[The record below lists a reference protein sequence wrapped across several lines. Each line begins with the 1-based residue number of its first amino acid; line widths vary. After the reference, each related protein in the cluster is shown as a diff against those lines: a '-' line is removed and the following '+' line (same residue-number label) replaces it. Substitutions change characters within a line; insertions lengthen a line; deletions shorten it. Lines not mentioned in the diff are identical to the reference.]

1 MNDKEITSHFIR
13 TKIEKDLEAGK
24 YKKIVTRF
32 PPEPNGFLHMGH
44 AKSICLNFGMAKEF
58 DGICNL
64 RFDDTNPMK
73 EDLLYVES
81 IKKDVKWLGFDW
93 KENLSFASD
102 FYDSFYNYALELI
115 KKGKAYVCDLNAEE
129 IREYRGTLTEP
140 GKNSPYRDRSVEEN
154 LNLFDRMKKGEFDE
168 GTKVVRLK
176 IDMASPNFVLRDP
189 AIYRIM
195 KKPHYRT
202 GDKWN
207 IYPMYDFA
215 QCISDA
221 LNGVTH
227 SLCTM
232 EFENNRPLY
241 DWILENI
248 DIETKDAHPEQTE
261 FARLNLSYTVLSK
274 RKLIELVQKEIVN
287 GWDDPR
293 MPTLAGMRRRGIP
306 AGAVRA
312 FCDKIGV
319 AKKES
324 MVDVALLEHCVRDEL
339 NEKAPRR
346 FAVLNPLKVV
356 IENYEEGKKEIF
368 NCANHPNDESMG
380 TREVPFSRVIYIE
393 KDDFMENPPKK
404 FFRLGPDREVRLRYA
419 YFIKCHDFVK
429 DENGEVVELR
439 CTYDPETKGGN
450 APDGRKV
457 KGTIHWVNAED
468 AVDTEVKIYDRLFNV
483 ENPGKGELEE
493 SLNPESLKTIENCK
507 VEPALKSAKPGE
519 QFQFERTGYFTMDP
533 DGTEEKPVFNQVVSL
548 RDQWAKLAKKG

>member
-154 LNLFDRMKKGEFDE
+154 LDLFDKMKKGEFDE

-507 VEPALKSAKPGE
+507 VEPALKNAKPGE

-533 DGTEEKPVFNQVVSL
+533 DGTEEKPVFNRVVSL

>member
-154 LNLFDRMKKGEFDE
+154 LDLFDRMKKGEFDE

-507 VEPALKSAKPGE
+507 VEPALKNAKPGE

-533 DGTEEKPVFNQVVSL
+533 DGTEEKPVFNRVVSL